1 MGIIKTIMLT
11 LAGIFCGIFTMAQ
24 TVDNAGNKTK
34 PRLNHIALQ
43 VTNLPKSTLFYREI
57 LGLDTIPEPFHDGK
71 HTWFA
76 IGAGAQL
83 HIIEAAFKPVIP
95 LKHTHLCFSVASVPD
110 FVQQLKKRN
119 IAWEDWPGVKGT
131 ITTRPD
137 GVKQIYFQDPDGYWV
152 EVNDDKGR

>member
-1 MGIIKTIMLT
+1 MNFIKTGLLAWTGII
-11 LAGIFCGIFTMAQ
+11 CGMFTMAQ
-24 TVDNAGNKTK
+24 TVKSSDNKPK

-43 VTNLPKSTLFYREI
+43 VSNLQTSTLFYREI

-71 HTWFA
+71 HAWFA
-76 IGAGAQL
+76 IGGGAQL
-83 HIIEAAFKPVIP
+83 HVIEAAFKPVMP

-110 FVQQLKKRN
+110 FVEQLRKMN
-119 IAWEDWPGVKGT
+119 IAWEDWPGAKGA

-137 GVKQIYFQDPDGYWV
+137 GVKQIYFQDPDGYWL